1 MQLPSEN
8 NLVKVTSKCRQIDE
22 GYDVKKRDQ
31 NDGKKMAIRLQ
42 NIPYIDGDPD
52 CHFDVCL
59 MSK

>member
-1 MQLPSEN
+1 
-8 NLVKVTSKCRQIDE
+8 VTSKCRQIDE